1 MVTMGVSLRV
11 MKGHIQRPH
20 RVNLAT
26 ILRTLSGDNSEVR
39 NG

>member
-1 MVTMGVSLRV
+1 MVTTEVSLRG
-11 MKGHIQRPH
+11 MKGHIQRSY

-39 NG
+39 DG